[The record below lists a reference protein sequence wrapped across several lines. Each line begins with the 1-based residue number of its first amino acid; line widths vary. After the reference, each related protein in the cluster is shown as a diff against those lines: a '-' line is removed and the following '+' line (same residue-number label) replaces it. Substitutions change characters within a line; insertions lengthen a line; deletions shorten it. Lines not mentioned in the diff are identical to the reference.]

1 MTGCIAQAVSE
12 DISLGHDPE
21 LADARW
27 FTKEEVKLA
36 LFENAASPFD
46 PVPKGRPGE
55 LRLPPSNAI
64 AHMLL
69 KAFVEDTWGVSSLH

>member
-1 MTGCIAQAVSE
+1 MTGCIAQAVAE
-12 DISLGHDPE
+12 DIFLGHDPE

-27 FTKEEVKLA
+27 FTKEEVKKA
-36 LFENAASPFD
+36 LQNNTASPFD
-46 PVPKGRPGE
+46 PVPKEREGE

-69 KAFVEDTWGVSSLH
+69 KAFVEDTWGVPAQ